1 MNEFR
6 DSEGALSQF
15 RLRVMVAAI
24 LVLVCFSI
32 LLARF
37 IWLQGVR
44 HDHYALAAEDNR
56 IAVVPIVP
64 NRGLIIDRQGIVL
77 AQNYSAYT
85 LEINPSKINQ
95 DIEYV
100 INDLAKLIDI
110 QSRDRKRFKRQLEES
125 KDFETLP
132 IRTLLTDDEVAR
144 FSAQRYRFPGV
155 EVRARLFRQYP
166 LGEIASHVIGYI
178 GRVSE
183 QDVERLENI
192 SDANSE
198 RGKDFDPRVDIANY
212 RGTDH
217 IGKVGLEQSYETAL
231 HGITGFAEVEV
242 SAGGRAVRTLSTTA
256 SVPGDNLRLSLD
268 VRLQYLV
275 EQLFG
280 TRRGALVAIEPQTGD
295 ILAFVS
301 KPTFNPNLFIDG
313 IDNETWKA
321 LNESPDKPLYNRPL
335 KGIYPPGSTY
345 KPFMALAALST
356 GARTPSQTI
365 SDPGYFMF
373 GNHQFRDDKVGGH
386 GTVDM
391 YKSIV
396 QSCDT
401 YYYLLARD
409 MGVDAIHTF
418 MKPFGF
424 GQITGIDINGE
435 ARGVLPSTEWK
446 RRAYRRPEQ
455 QKWYPGETISLGI
468 GQGYNSF
475 TILQMAYAT
484 ANLVNQGVVMKP
496 HLVKSVEDPLTH
508 KMTLT
513 TPTES
518 YRIPLAP
525 EHVALIRQAMVDVN
539 IQGTSASA
547 FRGANYT
554 SGGKT
559 GTAQLFSVAQG
570 QKYNHSQV
578 SEHLRDN
585 ALFIAYA
592 PADKPKV
599 VLALVVENSGFGAQ
613 AAAPI
618 ARRALDYIVEGKW
631 PNDIPPLPLAYQA
644 SPQPVAMTQPTHA
657 PTAPLAPTPQP
668 LPSSSTPDHI
678 GAVRQALTK
687 LGEQSNLTRK

>member
-24 LVLVCFSI
+24 LVLVCFGL

-44 HDHYALAAEDNR
+44 HSHYALAAEDNR

-95 DIEYV
+95 DIERV
-100 INDLAKLIDI
+100 INDLAQLIDI

-132 IRTLLTDDEVAR
+132 IRAFLTDDEVAR

-166 LGEIASHVIGYI
+166 LGEVASHVIGYI

-217 IGKVGLEQSYETAL
+217 IGKIGLEQSYETAL

-280 TRRGALVAIEPQTGD
+280 ARRGALVAIEPQTGD

-356 GARTPSQTI
+356 GARTPSQAI

-391 YKSIV
+391 HKSIV

-401 YYYLLARD
+401 YYYILARD
-409 MGVDAIHTF
+409 MGVDAIHAF

-424 GQITGIDINGE
+424 GQLTGIDINGE

-496 HLVKSVEDPLTH
+496 HLVKSIEDPLTH
-508 KMTLT
+508 KKTLT

-525 EHVALIRQAMVDVN
+525 EHVALIRQALVDVN
-539 IQGTSASA
+539 LQGTSARA
-547 FRGANYT
+547 FLGASYT

-618 ARRALDYIVEGKW
+618 ARRVLDYVVAGKW

-644 SPQPVAMTQPTHA
+644 NPQPTAMAQLTHA
-657 PTAPLAPTPQP
+657 PTPSGLPPQP
-668 LPSSSTPDHI
+668 VPASMPDYI
-678 GAVRQALTK
+678 VAVRQALTK
-687 LGEQSNLTRK
+687 LNEQSNLPRK

>member
-6 DSEGALSQF
+6 DFEGALSQF
-15 RLRVMVAAI
+15 RLRIMVAAI
-24 LVLVCFSI
+24 LVLICFGL

-44 HDHYALAAEDNR
+44 HGHYALAAEDNR
-56 IAVVPIVP
+56 IAGVPIVP
-64 NRGLIIDRQGIVL
+64 NRGLIVDRQGIIL

-95 DIEYV
+95 DIESV
-100 INDLAKLIDI
+100 INELTKVIDI
-110 QSRDRKRFKRQLEES
+110 QPRDRKRFKRQLEES

-183 QDVERLENI
+183 QDLERLENV
-192 SDANSE
+192 SDINSE

-217 IGKVGLEQSYETAL
+217 IGKIGLEQSYETAL

-280 TRRGALVAIEPQTGD
+280 SRRGALVAIEPQTGD

-313 IDNETWKA
+313 IDSETWKA

-386 GTVDM
+386 GIVDM
-391 YKSIV
+391 HKSIV

-409 MGVDAIHTF
+409 MGVDAIHAF
-418 MKPFGF
+418 MKPLGF
-424 GQITGIDINGE
+424 GQLTGIDINGE

-484 ANLVNQGVVMKP
+484 ANLVNEGVVMKP
-496 HLVKSVEDPLTH
+496 HLVKSIEDPLTR
-508 KMTLT
+508 KKTLT

-518 YRIPLAP
+518 YRIPLSS
-525 EHVALIRQAMVDVN
+525 EHVALVRQAMVDVN
-539 IQGTSASA
+539 LQGTSAGA
-547 FRGANYT
+547 FRGAHYT

-618 ARRALDYIVEGKW
+618 ARRALDYVVEGKW
-631 PNDIPPLPLAYQA
+631 PSDIPPLPLVNQ
-644 SPQPVAMTQPTHA
+644 SNPQSTKVAMQPPPA
-657 PTAPLAPTPQP
+657 PAIPSEPAPQP
-668 LPSSSTPDHI
+668 LPAATPDYI
-678 GAVRQALTK
+678 GAVRQALIK
-687 LGEQSNLTRK
+687 MNEQRNLPRK